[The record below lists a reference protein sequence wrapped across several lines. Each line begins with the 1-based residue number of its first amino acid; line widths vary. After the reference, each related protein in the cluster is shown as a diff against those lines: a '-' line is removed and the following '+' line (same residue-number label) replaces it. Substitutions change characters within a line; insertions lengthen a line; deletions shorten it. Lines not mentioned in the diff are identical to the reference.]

1 MTPTLAVKT
10 PSHPYRIHFLKDDF
24 ANSARLIKN
33 QLTEDRLFIVSD
45 SCVARLYRKK
55 LDAIWKTHFKP
66 VWLTFSAG
74 EKYKTLATC
83 EKLLIQLSKSGA
95 NRKSLILA
103 LGGGVAGDV
112 AGFVAS
118 IYMRGIH
125 FVQMPST
132 LLAQVD
138 SAVGGKTGV
147 DLGTGKNLAG
157 SFYQPQAVYV
167 HTAFLKTLP
176 EREFRC
182 GLAEVIKYGMIADA
196 TLFLWLKNNVGRIN
210 RRDPDAL
217 KHIIKTSLKI
227 KARVVAGDEREEG
240 QRAILN
246 FGHTLGHAVETLSGY
261 STYSHGEAVAMGMI
275 FATEL
280 STRLGIGK
288 PGMTSELTDLLK
300 QFKLPVKLPPLGA
313 KKYLDVIRR
322 DKKAENLMVNFV
334 LAQKIGKVKI
344 QSLPFEELKQ
354 CLPKK

>member
-1 MTPTLAVKT
+1 MTSTLAVKT
-10 PSHPYRIHFLKDDF
+10 PSHPYRIHFFKDDF
-24 ANSARLIKN
+24 KDSARLLKN
-33 QLTEDRLFIVSD
+33 HLAEDRLFIVSD
-45 SCVARLYRKK
+45 SRVARLYRKK
-55 LDAIWKTHFKP
+55 LDAFWKTQFKP

-74 EKYKTLATC
+74 EKHKTLTTS
-83 EKLLIQLSKSGA
+83 EKLLTQLSRSGA
-95 NRKSLILA
+95 TRKSLILA
-103 LGGGVAGDV
+103 LGGGVAGDL

-118 IYMRGIH
+118 IYMRGIR
-125 FVQMPST
+125 FVQMPTT

-147 DLGTGKNLAG
+147 DLMTGKNLAG
-157 SFYQPQAVYV
+157 SFYQPQAVYI

-196 TLFLWLKNNVGRIN
+196 GFFLWLKKNVGHIN
-210 RRDPDAL
+210 CRDPHAL
-217 KHIIKTSLKI
+217 EHIIRTSLKI
-227 KARVVAGDEREEG
+227 KARVVAGDERESG

-261 STYSHGEAVAMGMI
+261 NKYSHGEAVAMGMV

-280 STRLGIGK
+280 SARLGIGK
-288 PGMTSELTDLLK
+288 PGMASVLKGLLR

-322 DKKAENLMVNFV
+322 DKKAQNVTVNFV